1 MNSREIKK
9 MRFLDIKDV
18 VFEIS
23 ERGYII
29 NSGEDTISYNTFF
42 VYPEVN
48 ALLNSTASFILL
60 KIDGLRTIY
69 DIFSE
74 TFKMYEGVT
83 EDDYI
88 CDFMDT
94 INRLERCGIIY
105 SITERERY
113 DKIRNNSRK
122 ALLSHLR
129 VLNREV
135 E

>member
-1 MNSREIKK
+1 MNPREIKK
-9 MRFLDIKDV
+9 MRFFDIKDV

-48 ALLNSTASFILL
+48 ALLNRTASILL
-60 KIDGLRTIY
+60 LKLDGIRTIFE
-69 DIFSE
+69 IFSE
-74 TFKMYEGVT
+74 TFEVYEGVT

-94 INRLERCGIIY
+94 INHLERSGIIY
-105 SITERERY
+105 SISERERY